1 MSLPIIR
8 LRTVNS
14 NHATAADDPVT
25 ASCTLYGFLRS
36 VPSRFECDMAMSDFK
51 RGVQAAQGQTCL
63 TKNNANML
71 NLVFSSVQDRLLRE
85 LPKIIPQ
92 LARNSS
98 TWRRL
103 LSGVESTS
111 SMNSTPTATRLQDNA
126 RSLRIEVSTQP
137 SIPSTPLPS
146 AGTGENG
153 NKGNHKNGD
162 HHSSAEEILVEE
174 TVSTTSTRFKSPY
187 ELIPPP
193 IHLTAS
199 EHKESRA
206 TGGMQGE
213 AGERKDASTVVE
225 HRGKGNNLP
234 GKGYR
239 PHPLLLA
246 ILERVRSSCSAEENE
261 SDREEREFTTIMESR
276 EKALRTKLSSAYS
289 MIPPEEKNC
298 MGFLR
303 DMEARV
309 AVAQKLFEV
318 QKFEETTIRMTE
330 CALKVEVATMRAL
343 LHQIVDAVAE
353 AEERHE
359 REGPRSPYYAEECHV
374 MAAIQQALD
383 DLAS

>member
-8 LRTVNS
+8 LCTVNL
-14 NHATAADDPVT
+14 NHATAAEDPVT
-25 ASCTLYGFLRS
+25 ASSTLYCFLRS
-36 VPSRFECDMAMSDFK
+36 VPSRFECEMALSDFK

-71 NLVFSSVQDRLLRE
+71 NLVFSSVQDRLLRQ
-85 LPKIIPQ
+85 LPKVIPQ

-98 TWRRL
+98 KWRRL
-103 LSGVESTS
+103 LSGAEST
-111 SMNSTPTATRLQDNA
+111 NSTPTATRLQDNA
-126 RSLRIEVSTQP
+126 RSLRNDEGKQP
-137 SIPSTPLPS
+137 SMPSTPLSS
-146 AGTGENG
+146 AGNGENG
-153 NKGNHKNGD
+153 NKEKHKNGD

-174 TVSTTSTRFKSPY
+174 TVSTTSTRFISPY
-187 ELIPPP
+187 EQVPPP
-193 IHLTAS
+193 IQLTAP
-199 EHKESRA
+199 EHEEGWA
-206 TGGMQGE
+206 TGGMHGE

-225 HRGKGNNLP
+225 HRGGDNSLP

-246 ILERVRSSCSAEENE
+246 ILERVRSSSSAEENE
-261 SDREEREFTTIMESR
+261 NDREEREFTTIMESR
-276 EKALRTKLSSAYS
+276 EKALRTRISSAYS
-289 MIPPEEKNC
+289 MIPSEEKNC

-303 DMEARV
+303 EMEARV

-330 CALKVEVATMRAL
+330 CALKIEVAAMRAL

-383 DLAS
+383 DLS